1 MDSPILPLMVFEPMT
16 IFLAFSDASD
26 PDRPIMILPQ
36 LHQILHFSVHV
47 YLNDYQAPAPDSP

>member
-1 MDSPILPLMVFEPMT
+1 MVFEPMT
-16 IFLAFSDASD
+16 IFLAFSD

-36 LHQILHFSVHV
+36 LHQILHFSYHV